1 MSYTNVWALLITVI
15 AASLTAVYSTQI
27 IFFALLGQ
35 PRFMAVIFINKNNPL
50 LINSIKCLTIGTIF
64 AGFFPLQQYY
74 SNINS
79 PNDYDPSPQTH
90 NPQRNYFKLLT
101 RNRT

>member
-64 AGFFPLQQYY
+64 AGFFHLQQYY